1 MIRFRNPISD
11 MGILIENFKKMYIE
25 FSNMDYFD
33 LDNIAEFFAREQL
46 ASSSG
51 YIGDEALKRSYQIKD
66 DSRKSMKMQAKSYAE
81 LFRFLGWITS
91 REKALNF
98 NFTYLGLHVALSGD
112 GAKSLFEQCLLG
124 IEYPNHILD
133 VKFPDINKP
142 FVNMLIFAKNLDG
155 KIHRDEILLGPMNL
169 TNGYNSEEIE
179 KKTEYLKKV
188 RNSKSIDVLDDEIQ
202 KLADANGMQ
211 ANSVRNLTRF
221 VISALEYSGWFE
233 KKNLKLYGKS
243 SPFLVLTQKGY
254 DTVSTARML
263 LSL

>member
-124 IEYPNHILD
+124 IE
-133 VKFPDINKP
+133 
-142 FVNMLIFAKNLDG
+142 
-155 KIHRDEILLGPMNL
+155 
-169 TNGYNSEEIE
+169 
-179 KKTEYLKKV
+179 
-188 RNSKSIDVLDDEIQ
+188 
-202 KLADANGMQ
+202 
-211 ANSVRNLTRF
+211 
-221 VISALEYSGWFE
+221 
-233 KKNLKLYGKS
+233 
-243 SPFLVLTQKGY
+243 
-254 DTVSTARML
+254 
-263 LSL
+263 

>member
-91 REKALNF
+91 GEKALYF
-98 NFTYLGLHVALSGD
+98 NFTYLGVHVALSGN
-112 GAKSLFEQCLLG
+112 GANALFEQCLLG
-124 IEYPNHILD
+124 IEYPNHVLD
-133 VKFPDINKP
+133 VKFTDENKP
-142 FVNMLIFAKNLDG
+142 FVNMLVFAKALDG

-169 TNGYNSEEIE
+169 ENGYDSKQINDKI
-179 KKTEYLKKV
+179 EYLK
-188 RNSKSIDVLDDEIQ
+188 
-202 KLADANGMQ
+202 G
-211 ANSVRNLTRF
+211 
-221 VISALEYSGWFE
+221 ISLHLF
-233 KKNLKLYGKS
+233 
-243 SPFLVLTQKGY
+243 
-254 DTVSTARML
+254 
-263 LSL
+263 